1 MLAMRSMLQCH
12 SPHQGELDDSCHVLS
27 HALTSVRRSSS
38 VRRAGQRPQP
48 RRRRRIDGHGG
59 VAFGVLLRRSDQ
71 ARYTRRLRQIVGD
84 QPIVGRHRDPVGG
97 LGWPPRPGLPDG
109 SRERGHSSLARRGLR
124 PRSQRRVPRR
134 SCPSRTRLGLCR
146 RSVQSRR
153 AHHGPVRRRFRPRL
167 PPRVKSA
174 QQTVGSVPALP
185 APTRATR
192 LKIRP

>member
-12 SPHQGELDDSCHVLS
+12 PPHQGELDDSCHVLS

-97 LGWPPRPGLPDG
+97 LGWPPRPGLPDD
-109 SRERGHSSLARRGLR
+109 SRESGHSSLCAAR
-124 PRSQRRVPRR
+124 SAT
-134 SCPSRTRLGLCR
+134 SIATSRASTILPVADATR
-146 RSVQSRR
+146 
-153 AHHGPVRRRFRPRL
+153 
-167 PPRVKSA
+167 
-174 QQTVGSVPALP
+174 ALP
-185 APTRATR
+185 TIGAIATSTPRTCSASIPTSLAASREIGAADCWE
-192 LKIRP
+192 RPGSTSTDARHAS